1 MACWPQSG
9 SPRII
14 RSVWRAFGPVPA
26 PALPE
31 NRSLMHRCRY
41 LTNFG
46 QSANLYSR
54 TIIGRGDAG
63 DQQHVAIDYANE
75 NPPDRHC
82 LHFVCRAADY
92 PYTAFA
98 TTLEDALRA
107 ALSNSLS
114 LSASRN
120 NWAAARDNIDGA
132 QSTEEWRAT
141 GTLSGTQS
149 MTNAATATRD
159 GF

>member
-1 MACWPQSG
+1 MQMKIHLTAIAS
-9 SPRII
+9 IL
-14 RSVWRAFGPVPA
+14 SVG
-26 PALPE
+26 L
-31 NRSLMHRCRY
+31 LI
-41 LTNFG
+41 T
-46 QSANLYSR
+46 
-54 TIIGRGDAG
+54 
-63 DQQHVAIDYANE
+63 
-75 NPPDRHC
+75 
-82 LHFVCRAADY
+82 

-120 NWAAARDNIDGA
+120 NWRPRENIDGA
-132 QSTEEWRAT
+132 QSTKEWRAT

-159 GF
+159 GFLRFAERQCHGHPVAQPL